1 MSNISTLSSAALA
14 ILLRVEALISGSSY
28 LYRTIIL
35 FTKLVFLLSM
45 EGEENLLDS
54 IFDEETEDVD
64 MVDVE
69 EGELV
74 EHNHQ
79 SELGQ
84 NSTADVDTAS
94 QNPQSKSKKRR
105 SKKKNKKK
113 KGGSGP
119 GIMDINRFVLDTC
132 RHLREKKSYLIW
144 NAVGCLGVPAVNDL
158 VKEVDAIQA
167 CGGQKTNDGGRN
179 RNGGGILW
187 NILKKRDPNAYK
199 EIMKKG
205 REFEKQFKSPDF
217 RKGPN
222 QNKRDWSEAEGV
234 KEVAGPEG
242 QNGQLDIE
250 EKQVQKR
257 PVHERIRVPVSYD
270 DLVEVEEP
278 KEEAI

>member
-1 MSNISTLSSAALA
+1 
-14 ILLRVEALISGSSY
+14 
-28 LYRTIIL
+28 
-35 FTKLVFLLSM
+35 M

-205 REFEKQFKSPDF
+205 REFEKQFKSPDL
-217 RKGPN
+217 RKGLN